1 MGSVNVNRNISDAF
15 YRYKMPRIQAKVEGK
30 GNGIKT
36 VIVNMVDVAKAIGRP
51 ATYPTK
57 YFGCELGAQ
66 TQFDFKNERFIVNG
80 SHDATK
86 LQDLLDGFIRRY
98 VLCPACDN
106 PETELMVSS
115 KKGTISQGCKACGH
129 HGLLE
134 SNHKLNTYILK
145 NPPSLNP
152 AVQGS
157 SLTEGKRGKRSK
169 RAANGA
175 DATAGATAT
184 GNNATASPTI
194 TTPTVA
200 TTGATT
206 NGNRSGSPESGHDA
220 NNAADLLIAEPPKRN
235 VANDEEDDDK
245 WAVDVS
251 EEAVRARLQDL
262 TDGAKGMTMSDDLEK
277 TEKERMDMFYKL
289 VKCRRDS
296 GQLDNHKELIA
307 EAERLEI
314 KTKAPLILAEVLFDQ
329 AIAAQAKKYR
339 VLLLRFTHD
348 DIKAQRYLI
357 RGIEQVIA
365 LHKDALMPKV
375 PGIFKLFYDA
385 DILEEKAFDEWSS
398 KVSKKY
404 VSKDLSQEIHD
415 RAVPFLTWLKVA
427 EEEESESES
436 DLEIEYDDRAKQQPL
451 KQQQQ
456 PPAQKPAAANDDD
469 SDDDFDIDAI

>member
-1 MGSVNVNRNISDAF
+1 MGSLNVNRNVSDAF

-36 VIVNMVDVAKAIGRP
+36 VIVNMIEVAKAIGRP

-80 SHDATK
+80 SHEAAK
-86 LQDLLDGFIRRY
+86 LQDLLDGFIRKY

-106 PETELMVSS
+106 PETELIVSA

-152 AVQGS
+152 AAQGS

-169 RAANGA
+169 KVNG
-175 DATAGATAT
+175 D
-184 GNNATASPTI
+184 S
-194 TTPTVA
+194 
-200 TTGATT
+200 
-206 NGNRSGSPESGHDA
+206 NGDRSGSPD
-220 NNAADLLIAEPPKRN
+220 
-235 VANDEEDDDK
+235 NDTSSTDIVVEAPEIISEDKKSNDDGVDVK

-251 EEAVRARLQDL
+251 DEAVRARLQDL
-262 TDGAKGMTMSDDLEK
+262 TEGAKGMTISEDLDK
-277 TEKERMDMFYKL
+277 SEKERMDIFYKL
-289 VKCRRDS
+289 VKTRRDA
-296 GQLDNHKELIA
+296 GQLDNHKELLT

-314 KTKAPLILAEVLFDQ
+314 KTKAPLVLAELLFDQ
-329 AIAAQAKKYR
+329 GIAAQVKKYR

-348 DIKAQRYLI
+348 DIKAQKYLI

-365 LHKDALMPKV
+365 LHKDTLMPKV
-375 PGIFKLFYDA
+375 PGILKLFYDN
-385 DILEEKAFDEWSS
+385 DILEEKALFEWAS

-404 VSKDLSQEIHD
+404 VSKDISHEIHEK
-415 RAVPFLTWLKVA
+415 AAPFITWLKEA
-427 EEEESESES
+427 EEEESESE
-436 DLEIEYDDRAKQQPL
+436 DEDEDEDDDVEIEYNDRAIQPL

-456 PPAQKPAAANDDD
+456 QNQKAAAKAVEEEDEYN
-469 SDDDFDIDAI
+469 DIDIDDI

>member
-1 MGSVNVNRNISDAF
+1 MGSLNVNRNVSDAF

-86 LQDLLDGFIRRY
+86 LQDLLDGFIRKY

-169 RAANGA
+169 RANG
-175 DATAGATAT
+175 DT
-184 GNNATASPTI
+184 ATASA
-194 TTPTVA
+194 TVA
-200 TTGATT
+200 ATT
-206 NGNRSGSPESGHDA
+206 NGNDRSCSPENDV
-220 NNAADLLIAEPPKRN
+220 NNSTDIVVELPPVRTISN
-235 VANDEEDDDK
+235 NDDDDK

-262 TDGAKGMTMSDDLEK
+262 TEGAKGMTISDDLEK
-277 TEKERMDMFYKL
+277 SEKERMDMFYKL
-289 VKCRRDS
+289 VKCRRDA
-296 GQLDNHKELIA
+296 GQLDNNHKELVA

-314 KTKAPLILAEVLFDQ
+314 KTKAPLILAELLFDQ

-348 DIKAQRYLI
+348 DIKAQKYLI

-375 PGIFKLFYDA
+375 PGILKLFYDA

-415 RAVPFLTWLKVA
+415 RAAPFLTWLKVA
-427 EEEESESES
+427 EEEESESEEEDD
-436 DLEIEYDDRAKQQPL
+436 DLEIEYDDRAKQESL
-451 KQQQQ
+451 KQQQ
-456 PPAQKPAAANDDD
+456 PATVPKPATAATAAVKDD
-469 SDDDFDIDAI
+469 SDEEDFDIDAI

>member
-1 MGSVNVNRNISDAF
+1 MASVNVNRNVSDAF

-86 LQDLLDGFIRRY
+86 LQDLLDGFIRKY

-106 PETELMVSS
+106 PETELMVSA
-115 KKGTISQGCKACGH
+115 KKGTISQGCKACGY

-169 RAANGA
+169 RANGDTTTTTTTATANG
-175 DATAGATAT
+175 D
-184 GNNATASPTI
+184 
-194 TTPTVA
+194 
-200 TTGATT
+200 
-206 NGNRSGSPESGHDA
+206 RSGSPE
-220 NNAADLLIAEPPKRN
+220 
-235 VANDEEDDDK
+235 NDTSTTDIVVEAPEKMASEDCDDDN

-262 TDGAKGMTMSDDLEK
+262 TDGAKGMTISDDLDK

-289 VKCRRDS
+289 VKCRRDA
-296 GQLDNHKELIA
+296 GQLDNHKELIT

-314 KTKAPLILAEVLFDQ
+314 KTKAPLILAELLFDQ
-329 AIAAQAKKYR
+329 NIAAQAKKYR

-348 DIKAQRYLI
+348 DIRAQKYLI

-375 PGIFKLFYDA
+375 PGILKLFYDV
-385 DILEEKAFDEWSS
+385 DILEEKALFEWSN
-398 KVSKKY
+398 KVTKKY

-415 RAVPFLTWLKVA
+415 KAAPFLTWLKEA
-427 EEEESESES
+427 EEEDSESEEEDD
-436 DLEIEYDDRAKQQPL
+436 DLEIEYDDRAKQSL
-451 KQQQQ
+451 KPQQ
-456 PPAQKPAAANDDD
+456 PPPVQKKPAVVNED
-469 SDDDFDIDAI
+469 SDDEDDFDIDAI

>member
-1 MGSVNVNRNISDAF
+1 MGSLNVNRNVSDAF

-86 LQDLLDGFIRRY
+86 LQDLLDGFIRKY

-106 PETELMVSS
+106 PETELLVSA
-115 KKGTISQGCKACGH
+115 KKGTIAQGCKACGH
-129 HGLLE
+129 HGALE
-134 SNHKLNTYILK
+134 CNHKLNTFILK

-152 AVQGS
+152 AAQGS

-169 RAANGA
+169 RSNGDANG
-175 DATAGATAT
+175 D
-184 GNNATASPTI
+184 
-194 TTPTVA
+194 
-200 TTGATT
+200 
-206 NGNRSGSPESGHDA
+206 RSGSPDNDNSGTDIVIEA
-220 NNAADLLIAEPPKRN
+220 PQKI
-235 VANDEEDDDK
+235 ANDDDDAT

-262 TDGAKGMTMSDDLEK
+262 TDGAKGMTISDDLDK
-277 TEKERMDMFYKL
+277 TEKERMDIFYKL
-289 VKCRRDS
+289 VKCRCDA

-314 KTKAPLILAEVLFDQ
+314 KTKAPLVLAELLFDQ
-329 AIAAQAKKYR
+329 GIAAQAKKHR

-348 DIKAQRYLI
+348 DTKAQKYLI

-365 LHKDALMPKV
+365 LHKDSLMPKV
-375 PGIFKLFYDA
+375 PGILKLFYDF
-385 DILEEKAFDEWSS
+385 DILEEKALLEWAS

-415 RAVPFLTWLKVA
+415 RAVPFLTWLKEA
-427 EEEESESES
+427 EEEESETEDEDD
-436 DLEIEYDDRAKQQPL
+436 DLEIEYDDRAKQPL
-451 KQQQQ
+451 KEQQQQQ
-456 PPAQKPAAANDDD
+456 PVKKPVANNAEEE
-469 SDDDFDIDAI
+469 DDFDIDAI

>member
-1 MGSVNVNRNISDAF
+1 MGSVNVNRNVSDAF

-86 LQDLLDGFIRRY
+86 LQDLLDGFIRKY

-106 PETELMVSS
+106 PETELMVNS
-115 KKGTISQGCKACGH
+115 KRGTISQGCKACGH

-169 RAANGA
+169 RAEAA
-175 DATAGATAT
+175 SATAT
-184 GNNATASPTI
+184 
-194 TTPTVA
+194 TV
-200 TTGATT
+200 TV
-206 NGNRSGSPESGHDA
+206 NGNDRSDSPENEL
-220 NNAADLLIAEPPKRN
+220 NNSADIVVEPPPERMIN
-235 VANDEEDDDK
+235 NDADDDK

-262 TDGAKGMTMSDDLEK
+262 TDGAKGMTISDDLDK
-277 TEKERMDMFYKL
+277 SEKERMDMFYKL
-289 VKCRRDS
+289 VKCRRDA
-296 GQLDNHKELIA
+296 GQLDNNHKEIVT

-314 KTKAPLILAEVLFDQ
+314 KTKAPLILAELLFDQ
-329 AIAAQAKKYR
+329 SIAVQTKKYR

-348 DIKAQRYLI
+348 DIKAQKYLI

-375 PGIFKLFYDA
+375 PGI
-385 DILEEKAFDEWSS
+385 
-398 KVSKKY
+398 
-404 VSKDLSQEIHD
+404 
-415 RAVPFLTWLKVA
+415 LKVKEQIWKVFKKTIICMG
-427 EEEESESES
+427 EEC
-436 DLEIEYDDRAKQQPL
+436 IHKNYIKINPNL
-451 KQQQQ
+451 K
-456 PPAQKPAAANDDD
+456 
-469 SDDDFDIDAI
+469 S

>member
-1 MGSVNVNRNISDAF
+1 MGSVNVNRNVSDAF

-86 LQDLLDGFIRRY
+86 LQDLLDGFIRKY

-169 RAANGA
+169 RANG
-175 DATAGATAT
+175 DAAA
-184 GNNATASPTI
+184 
-194 TTPTVA
+194 TVA
-200 TTGATT
+200 ATTATT
-206 NGNRSGSPESGHDA
+206 NGNDRSERT
-220 NNAADLLIAEPPKRN
+220 I
-235 VANDEEDDDK
+235 NDEGDDDK

-262 TDGAKGMTMSDDLEK
+262 TDGAKGMTISDDLDK
-277 TEKERMDMFYKL
+277 SEKERMDMFYKL
-289 VKCRRDS
+289 VKCRRDA
-296 GQLDNHKELIA
+296 GQLDNNHKELVA

-314 KTKAPLILAEVLFDQ
+314 KTKAPLILAELLFDQ
-329 AIAAQAKKYR
+329 GIAAQAKKYR

-348 DIKAQRYLI
+348 DIKAQKYLI

-375 PGIFKLFYDA
+375 PGILKLFYDA
-385 DILEEKAFDEWSS
+385 DILEEKAFDEWSN

-415 RAVPFLTWLKVA
+415 RAAPFLTWLKVA
-427 EEEESESES
+427 EEEESESEEE
-436 DLEIEYDDRAKQQPL
+436 DDDVEIEYDDRAKQESL
-451 KQQQQ
+451 KQQQ
-456 PPAQKPAAANDDD
+456 PPATPKPAAATTVAAANND
-469 SDDDFDIDAI
+469 SEDDFDIDAI

>member
-1 MGSVNVNRNISDAF
+1 MGTLNVNRGVSDAF

-80 SHDATK
+80 SHEANK
-86 LQDLLDGFIRRY
+86 LQDLLDGFIRKY

-106 PETELMVSS
+106 PETELLVSA

-152 AVQGS
+152 AAQGS

-169 RAANGA
+169 RTNGDANG
-175 DATAGATAT
+175 D
-184 GNNATASPTI
+184 
-194 TTPTVA
+194 
-200 TTGATT
+200 
-206 NGNRSGSPESGHDA
+206 RSGSPDNDTSTTDIDVEAPLKIATDADDDA
-220 NNAADLLIAEPPKRN
+220 N
-235 VANDEEDDDK
+235 

-262 TDGAKGMTMSDDLEK
+262 TDGAKGMTISEDLDK
-277 TEKERMDMFYKL
+277 TEKERMDIFYKL
-289 VKCRRDS
+289 VKCRRDA
-296 GQLDNHKELIA
+296 GQLDNHKEFVA

-314 KTKAPLILAEVLFDQ
+314 KTKAPLVLAELLFDQ
-329 AIAAQAKKYR
+329 GIAAQAKKYR

-348 DIKAQRYLI
+348 DIKAQKYLL

-365 LHKDALMPKV
+365 LHKDSLMPKV
-375 PGIFKLFYDA
+375 PGI
-385 DILEEKAFDEWSS
+385 
-398 KVSKKY
+398 
-404 VSKDLSQEIHD
+404 
-415 RAVPFLTWLKVA
+415 LKVC
-427 EEEESESES
+427 SI
-436 DLEIEYDDRAKQQPL
+436 LR
-451 KQQQQ
+451 
-456 PPAQKPAAANDDD
+456 
-469 SDDDFDIDAI
+469 F

>member
-1 MGSVNVNRNISDAF
+1 MGSVNVNRNVSDAF

-86 LQDLLDGFIRRY
+86 LQDLLDGFIRKY

-115 KKGTISQGCKACGH
+115 KKGTISQGCKACGY

-169 RAANGA
+169 RANGE
-175 DATAGATAT
+175 TNTST
-184 GNNATASPTI
+184 TNATNTTI
-194 TTPTVA
+194 
-200 TTGATT
+200 ATT
-206 NGNRSGSPESGHDA
+206 NGDRSGSPENDISTTDIVVEAPEKVADESGDYD
-220 NNAADLLIAEPPKRN
+220 N
-235 VANDEEDDDK
+235 

-262 TDGAKGMTMSDDLEK
+262 TDGAKGMTITDDLDK

-289 VKCRRDS
+289 VKCRRDA
-296 GQLDNHKELIA
+296 GQLDNHKELVA

-314 KTKAPLILAEVLFDQ
+314 KTKAPLILAELLFDQ
-329 AIAAQAKKYR
+329 NIAAQAKKYR

-348 DIKAQRYLI
+348 DIKAQKYLI

-375 PGIFKLFYDA
+375 PGILKLFYDA
-385 DILEEKAFDEWSS
+385 DILEEKALFEWSS
-398 KVSKKY
+398 KVTKRY

-415 RAVPFLTWLKVA
+415 KAAPFIIWLKEA
-427 EEEESESES
+427 EEEDSESEEEDD
-436 DLEIEYDDRAKQQPL
+436 DLEIEYDDRAKQSLKPQQPL
-451 KQQQQ
+451 
-456 PPAQKPAAANDDD
+456 PVQKPAVVNED
-469 SDDDFDIDAI
+469 SDDEDDFDIDAI

>member
-1 MGSVNVNRNISDAF
+1 MGSVNVNRNVSDAF

-86 LQDLLDGFIRRY
+86 LQDLLDGFIRKY

-115 KKGTISQGCKACGH
+115 KKGTISQGCKACGY

-169 RAANGA
+169 RANGETTTTTTTATANG
-175 DATAGATAT
+175 D
-184 GNNATASPTI
+184 
-194 TTPTVA
+194 
-200 TTGATT
+200 
-206 NGNRSGSPESGHDA
+206 RSGSPEND
-220 NNAADLLIAEPPKRN
+220 NNTNDIVVEAPEKMADE
-235 VANDEEDDDK
+235 DGDDDN

-262 TDGAKGMTMSDDLEK
+262 TDGAKGMTISDDLDK

-289 VKCRRDS
+289 VKCRRDA
-296 GQLDNHKELIA
+296 GQLDNHKELIT

-314 KTKAPLILAEVLFDQ
+314 KTKAPLILAELLFDQ
-329 AIAAQAKKYR
+329 NIAAQAKKYR

-348 DIKAQRYLI
+348 DIKAQKYLI

-375 PGIFKLFYDA
+375 PGILKLFYDA
-385 DILEEKAFDEWSS
+385 DILEEKALFEWSN
-398 KVSKKY
+398 KVTKKY

-415 RAVPFLTWLKVA
+415 KAAPFLTWLQEA
-427 EEEESESES
+427 EEEDSEPEEEDD
-436 DLEIEYDDRAKQQPL
+436 DLEIEYDDRAKQSL
-451 KQQQQ
+451 KPQQS
-456 PPAQKPAAANDDD
+456 PPMQKPAVVNED
-469 SDDDFDIDAI
+469 SEDEDDFDIDAI

>member
-1 MGSVNVNRNISDAF
+1 MGSININRNVSDAF

-36 VIVNMVDVAKAIGRP
+36 VIVNMVDVAKAISRP

-169 RAANGA
+169 RATNGT
-175 DATAGATAT
+175 DAATAT
-184 GNNATASPTI
+184 IASSPTMV
-194 TTPTVA
+194 TGTVTA
-200 TTGATT
+200 
-206 NGNRSGSPESGHDA
+206 NGDRSGSPENSNDA
-220 NNAADLLIAEPPKRN
+220 NNATDMIIAEPSEKN
-235 VANDEEDDDK
+235 TANDEEDDK

-262 TDGAKGMTMSDDLEK
+262 TDGAKGMTISDDLDK

-289 VKCRRDS
+289 VKYRRDT
-296 GQLDNHKELIA
+296 GQLDNNHKELLA
-307 EAERLEI
+307 EAERLDI
-314 KTKAPLILAEVLFDQ
+314 KTKAPLILAELLFDQ
-329 AIAAQAKKYR
+329 SIAAQAKKYR

-348 DIKAQRYLI
+348 DIKAQKYLI

-375 PGIFKLFYDA
+375 PGIFKVFKCVTS
-385 DILEEKAFDEWSS
+385 I
-398 KVSKKY
+398 
-404 VSKDLSQEIHD
+404 
-415 RAVPFLTWLKVA
+415 
-427 EEEESESES
+427 
-436 DLEIEYDDRAKQQPL
+436 
-451 KQQQQ
+451 
-456 PPAQKPAAANDDD
+456 
-469 SDDDFDIDAI
+469 